1 MKMKDTQEQEEEAT
15 TIRNSESNKNYLFK
29 ALKFSM

>member
-1 MKMKDTQEQEEEAT
+1 MKDTQEQEEAT